1 MFDTSSIIPIESLKF
16 WFRRFGLTNEW
27 AVFKTSDILTP
38 DVKPVYIAS
47 YDEDTHEV
55 NYVSGLSNNDDITND
70 QITQAFELFK
80 NSRPEYE
87 IGRSIDSKLLADN
100 ADDSS
105 IQDRGYLFEKILTG
119 AIIMQSSDESPLYP
133 DLGIK
138 RAERCIQWLRNTDF
152 YNAPASTRFHE
163 SEPGGLLKHTLKVL
177 NQVYQLFT
185 LPAFNNNVKLYEAV
199 IVALAHDWCK
209 IGVYESYMKNVKDET
224 TGVWNKVPA
233 YKRKDADIPFGHG
246 IASMYIAQKF
256 FHLNM
261 QQALAIRWHMGRW
274 YVADSDINDLQYSN
288 EKYPLVHLIQFADQL
303 AITEYAIY

>member
-1 MFDTSSIIPIESLKF
+1 MFDTSSIIPMESLKF
-16 WFRRFGLTNEW
+16 WFKRYGVTDEW
-27 AVFKTSDILTP
+27 AVFRTSDILVP
-38 DVKPVYIAS
+38 DAEPPRIAS
-47 YDEDTHEV
+47 YDEAANEV
-55 NYVSGLSNNDDITND
+55 HCTCNVTTDVDAITAE
-70 QITQAFELFK
+70 ILQAFELFK

-87 IGRSIDSKLLADN
+87 VGRLIDSKLLADN
-100 ADDSS
+100 ADDSAV
-105 IQDRGYLFEKILTG
+105 QDRGYLFEKILTG
-119 AIIMQSSDESPLYP
+119 AIIMQYSDESPSYP

-163 SEPGGLLKHTLKVL
+163 SEPGGLIKHTLKVL
-177 NQVYQLFT
+177 NQVYQLLT
-185 LPAFNNNVKLYEAV
+185 IPAFSNVKLYEAV

-246 IASMYIAQKF
+246 VASMYIAQKF

-274 YVADSDINDLQYSN
+274 YVADSDINELQHSN
-288 EKYPLVHLIQFADQL
+288 ETYPLVHLIQFADQL
-303 AITEYAIY
+303 AITAYAN

>member
-1 MFDTSSIIPIESLKF
+1 MFDTKSIVPIDNLEF
-16 WFRRFGLTNEW
+16 WFGRFGLTNEW

-47 YDEDTHEV
+47 YDEDTHEI
-55 NYVSGLSNNDDITND
+55 NYVSDLSNNNDITDD

-87 IGRSIDSKLLADN
+87 IGRPIDNKLLADN
-100 ADDSS
+100 ADDSA

-119 AIIMQSSDESPLYP
+119 AIIMQSSCESPSYP

-199 IVALAHDWCK
+199 IVALAHD
-209 IGVYESYMKNVKDET
+209 
-224 TGVWNKVPA
+224 
-233 YKRKDADIPFGHG
+233 
-246 IASMYIAQKF
+246 
-256 FHLNM
+256 
-261 QQALAIRWHMGRW
+261 
-274 YVADSDINDLQYSN
+274 
-288 EKYPLVHLIQFADQL
+288 
-303 AITEYAIY
+303 